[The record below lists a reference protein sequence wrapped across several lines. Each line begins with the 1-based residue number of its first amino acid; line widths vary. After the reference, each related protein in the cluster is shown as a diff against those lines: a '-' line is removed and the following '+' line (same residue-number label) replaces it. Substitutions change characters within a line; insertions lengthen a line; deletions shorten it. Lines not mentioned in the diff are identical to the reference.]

1 MRKLDGKVLV
11 IHNNNEKVWVYLAGQ
26 LGEPMDP
33 EDMLWLAEELIKTAS
48 KHSAW
53 LELKREEIQKQYKSV
68 GLVED
73 WHE

>member
-11 IHNNNEKVWVYLAGQ
+11 VHNDERVGVYLAGQ
-26 LGEPMDP
+26 LGEPMKP
-33 EDMLWLAEELIKTAS
+33 EDMLWLAKELIKTVS
-48 KHSAW
+48 DYSLW
-53 LELKREEIQKQYKSV
+53 LELQREKIQEQYKSV

>member
-11 IHNNNEKVWVYLAGQ
+11 VHNDNKIGVYLAGQ
-26 LGEPMDP
+26 LGEPMKP
-33 EDMLWLAEELIKTAS
+33 EDMLWLAEELIKTVGEYS
-48 KHSAW
+48 GW
-53 LELKREEIQKQYKSV
+53 LEMQREKIQEQYRSV

>member
-11 IHNNNEKVWVYLAGQ
+11 VHNDERVGVYLAGQ
-26 LGEPMDP
+26 LREQMKP
-33 EDMLWLAEELIKTAS
+33 EDMLWLAKELIKTAS
-48 KHSAW
+48 DYSGW
-53 LELKREEIQKQYKSV
+53 LELQREKIQEQYKSV

>member
-11 IHNNNEKVWVYLAGQ
+11 VHNDERVGVYLAGQ
-26 LGEPMDP
+26 LGEPMEP
-33 EDMLWLAEELIKTAS
+33 EDMLWLAKELIETVRDYS
-48 KHSAW
+48 GW
-53 LELKREEIQKQYKSV
+53 LELQREKIQEQYKSV

>member
-11 IHNNNEKVWVYLAGQ
+11 VHNDGGVGVYLAGQ
-26 LGEPMDP
+26 LGEPMKP
-33 EDMLWLAEELIKTAS
+33 EDMLWLAKELIKTVS
-48 KHSAW
+48 DYSGW
-53 LELKREEIQKQYKSV
+53 LELQREKIKEQYKSV

>member
-11 IHNNNEKVWVYLAGQ
+11 VHNDEGVGVYLAGQ
-26 LGEPMDP
+26 LGEPMKP
-33 EDMLWLAEELIKTAS
+33 EDMLWLAKELIKTVEDYS
-48 KHSAW
+48 GW
-53 LELKREEIQKQYKSV
+53 LELQREKIQEQYKSV

>member
-11 IHNNNEKVWVYLAGQ
+11 VHNDNKIGVYLAGQ
-26 LGEPMDP
+26 LGEPMKP
-33 EDMLWLAEELIKTAS
+33 EDMLWLAKELTKTVNDYS
-48 KHSAW
+48 GW
-53 LELKREEIQKQYKSV
+53 LELQREKIQEQYKSV